1 MVFLVVAGGYCHL
14 ARMLNFKNNLVQSHR
29 AERDLVQPVR
39 ADTRLGTLLQSSSA
53 DGLRRLV
60 ASLQLCGKAFIVVH
74 QPSLSE
80 IVFSLC
86 HIPHVAGEA
95 PFPPEWSLAIT

>member
-1 MVFLVVAGGYCHL
+1 M
-14 ARMLNFKNNLVQSHR
+14 QSHR
-29 AERDLVQPVR
+29 AECDLGKPVR

-53 DGLRRLV
+53 DGLQRLV
-60 ASLQLCGKAFIVVH
+60 ASLQFCGKAFIVVH

-86 HIPHVAGEA
+86 HLLHVAGEA
-95 PFPPEWSLAIT
+95 PFLPEWSLAID